1 MSYQTSLPK
10 TDSHAH
16 HSPVATYE
24 PKEHKLSNGVPVILQ
39 HYDGPAAATYWWNC
53 VGSADELPFQA
64 GFSHFLEHMLFKDTD
79 VKEKGG
85 SSTGELARAIESL
98 GGDINA
104 YTSLDQTVYHV
115 TCAEQHWEKIIKSFA
130 TMAKPQKFS
139 KKDFDSEREVILEE
153 LKKNEDSPSRMLFQ
167 ELFYSIYNK
176 HPYRNPVI
184 GFVKTLKAA
193 KVQQLMDYYENFY
206 TAHNMGLI
214 LVGPLTEAREKT
226 LLAWAEKEFGSKV
239 FKSKKFE
246 RPARTNDKEVATTP
260 QFRKLAFDVKTPSLI
275 MGFRVPDLHHA
286 DIPALDL
293 LASILG
299 MGESSRL
306 YQKLFVEKALVT
318 DASSG
323 LYILKDPGIFYL
335 QIDTTETKQ
344 MLPAIQLALEVIEKL
359 KNEGPTEEEMKR
371 VITVAESERLYATQ
385 SADGLASR
393 IGFLKFV
400 TGNLS
405 HDEKYLGI
413 LKNVTPEQ
421 IKQVAAK
428 YFDYKRFG
436 GAIMVPLKE
445 KSYDTKPIV
454 SLLERKLTL
463 KEEKTS
469 AKPTASKTYKLPLTH
484 FETKSGMRVA
494 LVERPNSHVVG
505 VHISAL
511 GGVRYENSKNWGLS
525 SLMSQTWTKGTENRN
540 SKQIAGEVEG
550 LAANLGG
557 FSGKN
562 SIGLQMTGLA
572 KDFTKLTPV
581 LIDIATRANFPES
594 EVDHSKRVALD
605 SIQSIE
611 DHSSQLCS
619 KLFIE
624 NLFGE
629 HPYSQMSIGTKE
641 TVERLTGSELKRTLN
656 NWWKPSKLNV
666 SISGRITR
674 PEVEDF
680 LAELEAGFNSKT
692 ETNQQSFSKPTIK
705 APEPLKAP
713 RIIEKTM
720 KREQSHIIVGGFGL
734 SMHDEDRDAMKV
746 LQTILGGQSGR
757 LFIEI
762 REKKSLCYTVA
773 PMQLDGIETG
783 YVGTYIGCSPEK
795 KKKALEG
802 IQLVYEA
809 LAKKGPTASELTRAK
824 ELYLGSRAMELQGDH
839 SIAAFYGLERLYDF
853 SMEETE
859 GVRARIESVTA
870 EQIRKIIEKYYLKPY
885 MVTSIV
891 G

>member
-1 MSYQTSLPK
+1 MSYPTPLQK
-10 TDSHAH
+10 TDSSAN
-16 HSPVATYE
+16 HSPVKTYE
-24 PKEHKLSNGVPVILQ
+24 PKEYRLSNGVPVILQ

-79 VKEKGG
+79 AKEKGG

-167 ELFYSIYNK
+167 ELFYSIYK
-176 HPYRNPVI
+176 SHPYRNPVI

-214 LVGPLTEAREKT
+214 LVGPLTESREKV

-239 FKSKKFE
+239 FKPKKFE
-246 RPARTNDKEVATTP
+246 RPARTNDREVASGPT
-260 QFRKLAFDVKTPSLI
+260 FRKLPFDVKTPSMIL
-275 MGFRVPDLHHA
+275 GFRVPDLHHA
-286 DIPALDL
+286 DVPALDL
-293 LASILG
+293 LSSIMG

-318 DASSG
+318 DVSAG
-323 LYILKDPGIFYL
+323 LYIPKDPGIIYL

-344 MLPAIQLALEVIEKL
+344 MLPALELACEVIERIKQ
-359 KNEGPTEEEMKR
+359 EGPTAEEMKR

-405 HDEKYLGI
+405 HDEKYLSI
-413 LKNVTPEQ
+413 LRNVTGEQ
-421 IKQVAAK
+421 IKAVATK
-428 YFDYKRFG
+428 YFDVKRLG
-436 GAIMVPLKE
+436 GAIMVPLAE
-445 KSYDTKPIV
+445 KAYNTKPLV
-454 SLLERKLTL
+454 QVLEKHLTL
-463 KEEKTS
+463 KETKVES
-469 AKPTASKTYKLPLTH
+469 KPTVTKSYKLPLTH
-484 FETKSGMRVA
+484 FETQSGIKVA
-494 LVERPNSHVVG
+494 HIERPNSHVVG
-505 VHISAL
+505 VHMSAL
-511 GGVRYENSKNWGLS
+511 GGVRYENSTNWGLS
-525 SLMSQTWTKGTENRN
+525 SLLSQTWTKGTTSRD

-550 LAANLGG
+550 QAANLSG

-572 KDFTKLTPV
+572 KDFEKLTPV
-581 LIDIATRANFPES
+581 LVDIATHATFPES
-594 EVDHSKRVALD
+594 ELDHSKRVALD
-605 SIQSIE
+605 SIRSIE

-641 TVERLTGSELKRTLN
+641 TVEKINSQELRRTLAQ
-656 NWWKPSKLNV
+656 WWKPNKLTV
-666 SISGRITR
+666 SVSGRISR
-674 PEVEDF
+674 SEVEGF
-680 LAELEAGFNSKT
+680 LSELEEGFKSQIEST
-692 ETNQQSFSKPTIK
+692 TQAHSKPQII
-705 APEPLKAP
+705 APQALKAP
-713 RIIEKTM
+713 RIVEKTL
-720 KREQSHIIVGGFGL
+720 KREQSHIIVGGLGL
-734 SMHDEDRDAMKV
+734 TMHSEDRDAMKI

-802 IQLVYEA
+802 IRLVYEE
-809 LAKKGPTASELTRAK
+809 LAKKGPTKSELQRAK
-824 ELYLGSRAMELQGDH
+824 ELYLGNRAMELQGDH

-853 SMEETE
+853 KMSETE

-870 EQIRKIIEKYYLKPY
+870 EQIRKIVEKYYLKPH
-885 MVTSIV
+885 MVTAIV